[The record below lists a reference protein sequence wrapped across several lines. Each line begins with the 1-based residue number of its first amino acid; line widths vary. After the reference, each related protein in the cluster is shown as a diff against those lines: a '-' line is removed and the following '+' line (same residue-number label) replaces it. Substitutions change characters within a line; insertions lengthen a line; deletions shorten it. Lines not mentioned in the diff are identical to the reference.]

1 MTTKEIRAAN
11 LGDPEL
17 CRAYATCETF
27 LRRNFVKH
35 YFLLRQ
41 LLPPGRRPYWDAIL
55 AFSIHVD
62 NLIDDA
68 RVPAPERIARYDAYA
83 RDFFALLDGD
93 APWTGPPSSHQ
104 DRLGRTFARAFAH
117 FSRVWEIPRSSVQL
131 AMTNITADLRV
142 TEYASFPDLERHI
155 RSTGGE
161 HNLLLNALLGS
172 RAQHSEEAREHA
184 VSALLGLQLTDNL
197 RDLREDLADGRLF
210 LPLDDLKAFGLDRAE
225 LEAAARDRRMT
236 DGLRDLVRF
245 EAERARGYLD
255 RAADWWR
262 WADADARELPRQYV
276 SMARYVLRQVPHSRH
291 DVFHTPALRGRL
303 ACVTAAG
310 AGLALGYARR
320 AATRRFTSPSG
331 NTADHTH
338 ALKGSRPT

>member
-1 MTTKEIRAAN
+1 MTAKDIRAAN
-11 LGDPEL
+11 LRDPEL
-17 CRAYATCETF
+17 CRAYAACESF
-27 LRRNFVKH
+27 LRRDFVKH
-35 YFLLRQ
+35 YLPLRQ

-68 RVPAPERIARYDAYA
+68 RVPVPQRTVRYDAYT
-83 RDFFALLDGD
+83 RDFFALLDGED
-93 APWTGPPSSHQ
+93 PWTGPPSSRQ

-117 FSRVWEIPRSSVQL
+117 FTRVWDIPRDSVRPAL
-131 AMTNITADLRV
+131 TNIAADLRV

-161 HNLLLNALLGS
+161 HTLWLNALLGS
-172 RAQHSEEAREHA
+172 RAHRSEEAREHA

-225 LEAAARDRRMT
+225 LEAAAQDRRMT
-236 DGLRDLVRF
+236 DSLRDLVRF

-262 WADADARELPRQYV
+262 WADAGSRELPRQYV
-276 SMARYVLRQVPHSRH
+276 SMARCVLRQVPHSRH
-291 DVFHTPALRGRL
+291 DVFHPPALRGRL

-320 AATRRFTSPSG
+320 TATRRFTSPG
-331 NTADHTH
+331 DKADPAH
-338 ALKGSRPT
+338 APEGSRPS